1 MAGRRAARTD
11 SNQSTIVGAL
21 RRAGAS
27 VQSLAALGKGCPD
40 LLIGFQG
47 RNYLAE
53 VKDGSKRP
61 SARKLTDDEARW
73 LAGWAG
79 QAAVIE
85 TALDALALIGIEQD
99 RAILICARVTGNE
112 GQRSRCKARA

>member
-11 SNQSTIVGAL
+11 ANQATIVETH

-27 VQSLAALGKGCPD
+27 VQSLANLGRGVPD

-53 VKDGSKRP
+53 VKDGSRRP
-61 SARKLTDDEARW
+61 SERRLTGDEARW
-73 LAGWAG
+73 LTRWTG
-79 QAAVIE
+79 QVTVIE
-85 TALDALALIGIEQD
+85 TALDALALIGVERD
-99 RAILICARVTGNE
+99 RAIEICAGAAT
-112 GQRSRCKARA
+112 